1 MPEATTIE
9 ASLDAAQ
16 VQALSAR
23 PELAEARLAVQQA
36 ELNRRI
42 TKTQYIPDVSLAVTN
57 LSLTNINLLPSY
69 VATAG
74 VLVSWDPIDWG
85 RRKHDLAAASKTI
98 EQSKNSANETEAQ
111 ILVEVGANSGSSAK
125 LERSCTRPH
134 SSATRNARSFVSS

>member
-1 MPEATTIE
+1 VPEATAIE

-16 VQALSAR
+16 AQALSAR

-42 TKTQYIPDVSLAVTN
+42 TKTQYIPDVSLAVNN

-85 RRKHDLAAASKTI
+85 RRKHELATASK
-98 EQSKNSANETEAQ
+98 SPCLPEA
-111 ILVEVGANSGSSAK
+111 SS
-125 LERSCTRPH
+125 SCKM
-134 SSATRNARSFVSS
+134 FKCE